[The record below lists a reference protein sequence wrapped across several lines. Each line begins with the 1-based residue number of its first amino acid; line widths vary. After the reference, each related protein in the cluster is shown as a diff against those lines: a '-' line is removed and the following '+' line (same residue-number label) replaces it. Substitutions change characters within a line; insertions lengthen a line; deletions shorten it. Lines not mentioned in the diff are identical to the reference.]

1 MSQPREVSEKTFST
15 FSKSQSAAY
24 AAARFD
30 YTPLLYN
37 TILAHHVTTSGA
49 HELIVDI
56 GCGPG
61 QAARGFAPHF
71 RTTIGLDP
79 SPNMIATARELTT
92 QPVATQPTTTSESA
106 TKESATAVSAP
117 IQSTIRFDV
126 SAAEELGAN
135 LNPPVA
141 EHSVDLLVAANAAHW
156 FDMPRFWE
164 AAKRAVKPGG
174 TVALW
179 TTGEGAIAPDTPNA
193 AKIQAALDRYVTEH
207 LEAYYEP
214 GNWLTKGRYAS
225 LKMPWDV
232 GVEGFG
238 DLVRRD
244 WEPTE
249 RWVNAPQEAP
259 LDMFEMLMASASPQ
273 IRWYEAHP
281 GVKGTEGDVLKKVR
295 REIEDLL
302 REAGVERGKEMIKGC
317 SRGALLMVKRI

>member
-1 MSQPREVSEKTFST
+1 MSQPRQVSEKTFST

-37 TILAHHVTTSGA
+37 TVLAHHVTTSGA
-49 HELIVDI
+49 HDLVLDI

-71 RTTIGLDP
+71 HTTIGLDP
-79 SPNMIATARELTT
+79 SPNMIITARELTT
-92 QPVATQPTTTSESA
+92 EPAANNESS
-106 TKESATAVSAP
+106 K
-117 IQSTIRFDV
+117 QSTIRFDV

-179 TTGEGAIAPDTPNA
+179 TTGEGAIAPETPNA
-193 AKIQAALDRYVTEH
+193 VKIQAALDRYVTEH
-207 LEAYYEP
+207 LEPYYEQ
-214 GNWLTKGRYAS
+214 GNWLTKDRYAS

-232 GVEGFG
+232 GVEGFDQG
-238 DLVRRD
+238 TSLRRD

-281 GVKGTEGDVLKKVR
+281 GVKGTDGDVLKSVR
-295 REIEDLL
+295 GEIEELL
-302 REAGVERGKEMIKGC
+302 REAGVEKGREMIKGFP
-317 SRGALLMVKRI
+317 RGALLMVKRTSS

>member
-37 TILAHHVTTSGA
+37 TVLAHHATTSGA
-49 HELIVDI
+49 HDLIVDI

-71 RTTIGLDP
+71 HTAIGLDP
-79 SPNMIATARELTT
+79 SPSMIATAREVTL
-92 QPVATQPTTTSESA
+92 QPAIAGEFA
-106 TKESATAVSAP
+106 AH
-117 IQSTIRFDV
+117 QSTIRFDV

-141 EHSVDLLVAANAAHW
+141 EHSIDLLVAANAAHW

-193 AKIQAALDRYVTEH
+193 AKIQEALDRYVKDH
-207 LEAYYEP
+207 LEAHYEP
-214 GNWLTKGRYAS
+214 GNWLTKDRYAS

-232 GVEGFG
+232 GVDGFDQG
-238 DLVRRD
+238 TSLRRE

-281 GVKGTEGDVLKKVR
+281 GVKGTEKDVLKQVR
-295 REIEDLL
+295 AEIEGLL
-302 REAGVERGKEMIKGC
+302 HEAGVEKGKEMIKGC
-317 SRGALLMVKRI
+317 PKGALLMIKRT